1 MALCQVLQSLSFKKK
16 QKHNVKPVISL
27 NKHMPIHLRT
37 PVGTLRIHKSPSG
50 LPPNPHAQSPE
61 HTHSDNSSPI
71 ALSHYQKVQNSLLLE
86 S

>member
-1 MALCQVLQSLSFKKK
+1 
-16 QKHNVKPVISL
+16 
-27 NKHMPIHLRT
+27 MPIYLKT
-37 PVGTLRIHKSPSG
+37 PVGTLRIQKSPSG

>member
-1 MALCQVLQSLSFKKK
+1 
-16 QKHNVKPVISL
+16 
-27 NKHMPIHLRT
+27 MPIHLRT